1 MFVIYHGYTFDDDGR
16 NIPKRIIFA
25 TLEEAKEYAEKI
37 YQRDGWILGIFQER
51 QDSKIGRK
59 IL

>member
-16 NIPKRIIFA
+16 NTPKRNMFA

-37 YQRDGWILGIFQER
+37 RKQDGTIVGIFQE
-51 QDSKIGRK
+51 D
-59 IL
+59 